1 MSSKVKIITDSA
13 SDILPEEAKQY
24 DIEVIPFSVFIDG
37 TEYHTGVNLS
47 SEEFY
52 KLQKT
57 CKSVPTTSLV
67 APEVIY
73 ETIKKYV
80 ADGRDVLLI
89 TISSNG
95 SGFYNSA
102 RLACEMIADD
112 YPDAKVKILDT
123 QKFAYVYAY
132 GAIEAAKMA
141 EQGMGLEEIYEKT
154 ASIISDFE
162 VYAVPESLVYLE
174 KGGRINKAS
183 LIFGSALDLKPMISI
198 RNGLIESIATLRG
211 TKKIP
216 QKLIKKIK
224 ETGVSQEGK
233 TVIIVNG
240 DMDSTVEEFKAL
252 VQAELNPAEILVKP
266 IGPTIATHVGDLWF
280 LINKMAIYLTLL
292 VW

>member
-13 SDILPEEAKQY
+13 SDLLPEEAKKY
-24 DIEVIPFSVFIDG
+24 DIEVIPFSIFIDG
-37 TEYHTGVNLS
+37 KEYKTGIDLLS
-47 SEEFY
+47 EDFY

-57 CKSVPTTSLV
+57 CKEVPTTSLV

-73 ETIKKYV
+73 DTFKKYV
-80 ADGRDVLLI
+80 VEGREILLI
-89 TISSNG
+89 TISSKG

-102 RLACEMIADD
+102 RLASEMIADE
-112 YPDAKVKILDT
+112 YPDAKIKILDT

-141 EQGMGLEEIYEKT
+141 EQGMELDEIYEKT
-154 ASIISDFE
+154 KELISDFE

-198 RNGLIESIATLRG
+198 RDGLIESVGMLRG

-224 ETGVSQEGK
+224 ETGISQEGK
-233 TVIIVNG
+233 TVIVVNG
-240 DMDSTVEEFKAL
+240 DMDETTQEFIEL
-252 VQAELNPAEILVKP
+252 VKAELNPGEILVKP
-266 IGPTIATHVGDLWF
+266 IGPTIATHVGPVFGIFFHLS
-280 LINKMAIYLTLL
+280 
-292 VW
+292 